1 MEALIK
7 KQFEKLGLSEK
18 HLPTDLSEWGEFL
31 NLVAKVIE
39 EKERNEYLLERAL
52 EVSTREL
59 NLLQSRK
66 NKISGQKADALS
78 EMHETRIELEEVE
91 AAKKEVEVLNR
102 NLKMQIELSNRL
114 AREADVANRAKSQ
127 FLANMSHEIR
137 SPMNTVIG
145 MASLLM
151 STELTNEQADYVTSI
166 KNSGGDLLSLIN
178 DIIDYSKIESGTVEL
193 DREPFDPLSELQKV
207 CGSFR
212 AEADEKNLRFEYAVD
227 PHMPGLLMGDLLRI
241 RQVWKNLIGNALK
254 FTNQGFVQVEM
265 EIKPGGKRYMYL
277 QSIVRDSGVGFH
289 DEQVDKMFDAFS
301 QADNSATRKYGG
313 SGLGLAIS
321 KRLAQLMGGNLTV
334 RKPPEGGVELIF
346 ECLVG
351 KVGDSKPALLG
362 WKTGEMLTDVRTVVV
377 DTSSFSRNSYKRI
390 LDFWRVPCEC
400 YGTLNAMIDA
410 KAHLRSELVI
420 LHKSVF
426 DEHYTRASDILKG
439 LHSDSIKIVV
449 VGTGAE
455 ALRGELLTLGTVE
468 IIEDFIDPH
477 LLDQLL
483 RRTRLEVEKEASFRN
498 TVSGMNHYGPSS
510 ILAWGERFPLKLL
523 LVEDSPMNQ
532 KVTAFMMRKLGY
544 DLDIVSNGQEALERL
559 EQDSY
564 DLILMDLQMP
574 VMDGIECCRRIRE
587 RLSMEKR
594 PYICALTANVS
605 VEDQL
610 LCRQAQMDDFL
621 PKPLSLE
628 ALKQVFRKAHAHVR
642 LGVRP

>member
-1 MEALIK
+1 MDPLIK

-18 HLPTDLSEWGEFL
+18 HLPTDLSEWREFL
-31 NLVAKVIE
+31 NLVSKVIE

-66 NKISGQKADALS
+66 NKISGQKAEALS
-78 EMHETRIELEEVE
+78 EVHETRIELQEVE
-91 AAKKEVEVLNR
+91 TAKKEVEMLNR
-102 NLKMQIELSNRL
+102 NLKMQNELSNRL
-114 AREADVANRAKSQ
+114 AIEADVANRAKSQ

-145 MASLLM
+145 MASLLK
-151 STELTNEQADYVTSI
+151 STELTKEQSEYVASI
-166 KNSGGDLLSLIN
+166 QNSGGNLLSLIN

-193 DREPFDPLSELQKV
+193 GREPFNPTGELQKV
-207 CGSFR
+207 CASFLSK
-212 AEADEKNLRFEYAVD
+212 ADEKNLRLEYAVD

-241 RQVWKNLIGNALK
+241 RQVWTNLIGNALK
-254 FTNQGFVQVEM
+254 FTHQGFVQVEM
-265 EIKPGGKRYMYL
+265 EIKPGGKLYVYL
-277 QSIVRDSGVGFH
+277 QTVVRDSGIGFH
-289 DEQVDKMFDAFS
+289 DEQVEKMFDAFS

-321 KRLAQLMGGNLTV
+321 KRLAQLMGGSLTV
-334 RKPPEGGVELIF
+334 RKPSEGGVELIF

-351 KVGDSKPALLG
+351 KVAGSEPGLFGCETREAPP
-362 WKTGEMLTDVRTVVV
+362 DVRTVVV
-377 DTSSFSRNSYKRI
+377 DTSSFSRNNYKRI

-400 YGTLNAMIDA
+400 YGTLNEMIDA

-426 DEHYTRASDILKG
+426 DEHRTRASDILKG
-439 LHSDSIKIVV
+439 LHSDSSKIAV
-449 VGTGAE
+449 VGNGAE
-455 ALRGELLTLGTVE
+455 ALRAEILDQGAVEL
-468 IIEDFIDPH
+468 IEGFLDPRE
-477 LLDQLL
+477 LSQLL
-483 RRTRLEVEKEASFRN
+483 RRTHLKVEKEAPFRN
-498 TVSGMNHYGPSS
+498 AVNGMNHSRPSS
-510 ILAWGERFPLKLL
+510 ILTWGERFPLKLL

-532 KVTAFMMRKLGY
+532 KVTRFMMRKLGY

-559 EQDSY
+559 EQHSY

-574 VMDGIECCRRIRE
+574 VMGGIDCCRGIRE
-587 RLSMEKR
+587 MLSADKR

-642 LGVRP
+642 LGVRF